1 MVRKM
6 NPTARTI
13 GLFALLTLLLVG
25 VGYLIGLIYGGT
37 YYSMFIFLILA
48 FLINIFAYFYSSRIV
63 LWSYRAR
70 IIDEEDNPR
79 LYSIVKKVAFNAG
92 LPMPKVAVVPLGVP
106 NAFAT
111 GRNPKNAV
119 ICVTEGL
126 LRLLNDDELEGVIG
140 HEMGHIKDRDI
151 LIMTIAA
158 TIAGGLSFMARAYLW
173 RSIFSRDRENSWLIY
188 IIVALAAFAALLL
201 QLAIS
206 RQREFKADEQS
217 ARITKKPL
225 ALASALRKIEY
236 YVRRKPLR
244 EGNPSTAS
252 LFIVNPFRGDSL
264 IKLFSTHP
272 PTEER
277 IKRLEEM
284 ARSYSYI

>member
-1 MVRKM
+1 M
-6 NPTARTI
+6 NPTLRTL
-13 GLFALLTLLLVG
+13 GLFIALMLLFIA
-25 VGYLIGLIYGGT
+25 VGYVLGAVYGYT
-37 YYSMFIFLILA
+37 LYSLLFFLILA
-48 FLINIFAYFYSSRIV
+48 LVINVFTYFYSANIV

-70 IIDEEDNPR
+70 IIDEAENPR
-79 LYSIVKKVAFNAG
+79 LYRMVKKVAFNAG
-92 LPMPKVAVVPLGVP
+92 LPMPKVAIVPIDVP

-111 GRNPKNAV
+111 GRNERNAV

-126 LRLLNDDELEGVIG
+126 LRTLNDDELEGVIG

-151 LIMTIAA
+151 LVMTVAS
-158 TIAGGLSFMARAYLW
+158 TIAGAFSFMARAYLW
-173 RSIFSRDRENSWLIY
+173 RSILSRDRENSWIIY
-188 IIVALAAFAALLL
+188 IILALAAFAAVLI

-236 YVRRKPLR
+236 YVRRRPLR

-252 LFIVNPFRGDSL
+252 LFIVNPFRGESFL
-264 IKLFSTHP
+264 RLFSTHP

-277 IKRLEEM
+277 IRRLEEM
-284 ARSYSYI
+284 ARNYSYL